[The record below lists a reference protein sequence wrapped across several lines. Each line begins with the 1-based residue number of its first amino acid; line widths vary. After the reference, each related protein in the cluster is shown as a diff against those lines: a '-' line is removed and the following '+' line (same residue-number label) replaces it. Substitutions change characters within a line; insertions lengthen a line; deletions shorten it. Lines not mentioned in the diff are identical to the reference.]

1 MLLYFFDQI
10 DSFKI
15 SKFLYCLIMGD
26 PFGENHGEVK
36 SDSFLHDRIR
46 LAQMRFIKSGVN
58 GADMPDKSA
67 EVLDGI
73 NFNVKVDGMG
83 LFVKMVFH
91 LWEQSEA
98 GENYDGGDYRAGI
111 KSDSESQSKAGRSP
125 KPRGGRESFYLVP
138 SGEVL
143 YGRVCSFSC
152 DRSGV
157 CAYLPVHYPF
167 HTI

>member
-1 MLLYFFDQI
+1 M
-10 DSFKI
+10 
-15 SKFLYCLIMGD
+15 
-26 PFGENHGEVK
+26 K

-111 KSDSESQSKAGRSP
+111 KSEDVYKRQDLHGLRYYSGSN
-125 KPRGGRESFYLVP
+125 REILC
-138 SGEVL
+138 
-143 YGRVCSFSC
+143 R
-152 DRSGV
+152 
-157 CAYLPVHYPF
+157 
-167 HTI
+167 